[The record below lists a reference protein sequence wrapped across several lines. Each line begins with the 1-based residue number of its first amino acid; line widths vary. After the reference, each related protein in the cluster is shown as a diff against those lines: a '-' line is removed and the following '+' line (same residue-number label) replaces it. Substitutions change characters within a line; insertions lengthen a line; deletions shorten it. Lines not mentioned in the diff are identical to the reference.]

1 MKAVVLTELNA
12 PLKVLDVEPNY
23 HRLNGDGDGA
33 LSFGQVRV
41 KMNMSGICGSQ
52 LLEIGGHKGNAMFVP
67 HLMGHEGAGV
77 VQDVGP
83 GCNRDLLGKKVVC
96 HWRKGDGMTG
106 AHINYAC
113 GHVTVGSGPV
123 VTLCEEPII
132 SENRLTPV
140 DADVPDELC
149 ALLGCGLSTALGTL
163 EQEAKLRM
171 GETVL
176 IVGCGGVG
184 LNLVKVARMMQASRV
199 VVMDICIDKCR
210 TATQAGADD
219 FIPSR
224 DVGLLNGDFDVI
236 VDTTGSVDALE
247 ATIPLLSG
255 KGRYIMIGHPK
266 PGESFR
272 LIGAA
277 HLFHGEGKTIKATQG
292 GGFNPTRDIPRYVA
306 MWRSGRL
313 DIKGI
318 VTHYITLDEINKG
331 IDLVRA
337 GQAGRIMV
345 NIR

>member
-1 MKAVVLTELNA
+1 MRAAVLTTLNA
-12 PLKVLDVEPNY
+12 PLEVINVEPNY
-23 HRLNGDGDGA
+23 LRAGTHGEGA

-41 KMNMSGICGSQ
+41 KMSMSGICGSQ

-83 GCNRDLLGKKVVC
+83 GCNRDLFGKKVVC
-96 HWRKGDGMTG
+96 HWRKGEGMTG
-106 AHINYAC
+106 APINYTH
-113 GHVTVGSGPV
+113 GHTTIGSGPV

-140 DADVPDELC
+140 ASDVPDELC

-163 EQEAKLRM
+163 EQEAQLKM

-184 LNLVKVARMMQASRV
+184 LNLVKVARMMQASRITV
-199 VVMDICIDKCR
+199 LDVAAEKWGVAMD
-210 TATQAGADD
+210 AGADA
-219 FIPSR
+219 FWHSPAK
-224 DVGLLNGDFDVI
+224 GEFDVI
-236 VDTTGSVDALE
+236 VDTTGSVEALE
-247 ATIPLLSG
+247 KTIPLLSG

-266 PGESFR
+266 PGENFR
-272 LIGAA
+272 LLGAA
-277 HLFHGEGKTIKATQG
+277 HLFHGEGKMIKATQG
-292 GGFNPTRDIPRYVA
+292 GGFRPSVDIPRYVA

-313 DIKGI
+313 DISGI
-318 VTHYITLDEINKG
+318 VTHHITLDEINKG